1 MQALEVLTKAFQL
14 FPRLG
19 YISQPAGGRGGDTTV
34 VFRSWSSNAAN
45 QIRYHNEAMKCCGL
59 SIREISK
66 RRALWHD
73 RSRGEQRVAAPAA
86 PDAEMA
92 VPAAP
97 PLMAP
102 QPATPPTGR

>member
-45 QIRYHNEAMKCCGL
+45 QIRYHNAAKMENWLGGVTF
-59 SIREISK
+59 SK
-66 RRALWHD
+66 DHF
-73 RSRGEQRVAAPAA
+73 Q
-86 PDAEMA
+86 
-92 VPAAP
+92 
-97 PLMAP
+97 
-102 QPATPPTGR
+102 